1 MLLLVPISKTF
12 RLGSL
17 PDTCFDPSHSHQRS
31 QSLALYF
38 VVLLPVLMSEE
49 VRSSHAVRKKHRRQ
63 QRSIDRHVEACISED
78 HLIGHDDEVEKVF
91 DSSVRL
97 GVESILGRCRTVN
110 EYLNGQPRLREE
122 HPVLA
127 DATLVVGSEVW
138 TLWRNVK
145 SFGKRIAG
153 LSVRVNQKVHETRDT
168 RMQKGMKGKSI
179 KRQEAGKKKAG
190 PLRSWNC
197 DVEEARSALKRAGY
211 KGSLALKKGSVLY
224 AKVEA
229 IRQDKFDQVRI
240 GEPTSVSSK

>member
-1 MLLLVPISKTF
+1 MILLLVPISKTF

-17 PDTCFDPSHSHQRS
+17 PVTCFDPSHSHQRS
-31 QSLALYF
+31 LSLALYF

-110 EYLNGQPRLREE
+110 EYLNGQPRLRED

-153 LSVRVNQKVHETRDT
+153 LSVRVNQKVQETRDK
-168 RMQKGMKGKSI
+168 RKQKGKSI
-179 KRQEAGKKKAG
+179 KRQEAGKRKAG
-190 PLRSWNC
+190 PLRSWNR

-211 KGSLALKKGSVLY
+211 KGSLTLKKGGVLY
-224 AKVEA
+224 AKVEE
-229 IRQDKFDQVRI
+229 IRQDKFDQVCI
-240 GEPTSVSSK
+240 GEPTSFSSK